1 MSQSPNQCVKPKDLR
16 QASYAKVA
24 QMVGNQPVSFTNK
37 PTAATDNIS
46 KAQIQAQRELS
57 QNNDP

>member
-1 MSQSPNQCVKPKDLR
+1 MSQAVQPKELR
-16 QASYAKVA
+16 QASRAKVA

-46 KAQIQAQRELS
+46 KAQI
-57 QNNDP
+57 

>member
-1 MSQSPNQCVKPKDLR
+1 MSQGAQPKELR
-16 QASYAKVA
+16 QASHAKVA